1 MYNRTIERKE
11 VKKMKKI
18 LSVLMASAML
28 SISAVPTV
36 FADDSNCKIKDILS
50 NLSQYTCSA
59 DIVSKKNDCKIF
71 DILGGISGLCD
82 KLGLGGSCDSDGSCD
97 TDGSYGSSEST
108 DIADRILDILRD
120 KFATGGGQNDK
131 DEVKLPD
138 HAVDETPEAEPD
150 TENVQKPSVDMAQQ
164 VIDLVNSYRAQY
176 GLSPVAYDAD
186 AACAAQKRAVE
197 IQSVFSHTR
206 PDGSR
211 CFTAL
216 DECGASY
223 RGAGENIAMGQQGA
237 QEVMNDWMNSEGHR
251 ANILNSS
258 FKNIGVGVAKGADGR
273 YYWTQMFTY

>member
-1 MYNRTIERKE
+1 
-11 VKKMKKI
+11 MKKI

-28 SISAVPTV
+28 SIPAIPTV
-36 FADDSNCKIKDILS
+36 FANDSNCKIKDILS

-59 DIVSKKNDCKIF
+59 DIASEKSDCKIF
-71 DILGGISGLCD
+71 DILGRIGGLCD
-82 KLGLGGSCDSDGSCD
+82 KLAPEGDCGSCENTG
-97 TDGSYGSSEST
+97 ST
-108 DIADRILDILRD
+108 DTFANILDILRD
-120 KFATGGGQNDK
+120 KFATSKGQSDK
-131 DEVKLPD
+131 VEIELPD
-138 HAVDETPEAEPD
+138 NVVDEIPETETD
-150 TENVQKPSVDMAQQ
+150 TENVQKPSSDMAQQ

-186 AACAAQKRAVE
+186 ATYAAQKRAVE

-216 DECGASY
+216 DECGAAY
-223 RGAGENIAMGQQGA
+223 RGAGENIAMGQQNA